1 MASSY
6 EPRLERRYEGV
17 EGMEEI
23 LLSVDVRGGWVRDTK
38 CLVKWKERYVYSSQH
53 SSPSSM
59 SASLCNL

>member
-23 LLSVDVRGGWVRDTK
+23 LLSVDVRGGW
-38 CLVKWKERYVYSSQH
+38 EREREAYVPYFNTVSVGIQRIH
-53 SSPSSM
+53 T
-59 SASLCNL
+59 